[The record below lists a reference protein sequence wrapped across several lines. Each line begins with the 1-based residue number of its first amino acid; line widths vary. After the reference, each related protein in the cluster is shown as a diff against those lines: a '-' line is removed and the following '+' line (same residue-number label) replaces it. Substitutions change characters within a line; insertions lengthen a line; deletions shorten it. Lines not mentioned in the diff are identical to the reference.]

1 MLSDMQENMATQ
13 MPSPESNSV
22 SAEPETS
29 YENTRLTREE
39 GRALIE
45 RNREFVRKF
54 IQYMEEN
61 NLLPE
66 PCPAPKIK

>member
-1 MLSDMQENMATQ
+1 MQENMATQ

-45 RNREFVRKF
+45 RNKEFARRV
-54 IQYMEEN
+54 IAYMEEHGM
-61 NLLPE
+61 LPE